1 LFICGTIVLRHIY
14 VVKGRDMALMDRL
27 AEVVQEQKT
36 YSCKLM
42 SVLASDGIT
51 EEERTAFVDLLDL
64 PYGSPGRPTN
74 VALAKALRA
83 EGYDVSDNAVD
94 RHRRGECSCNRI
106 TGGTP

>member
-1 LFICGTIVLRHIY
+1 MSLL
-14 VVKGRDMALMDRL
+14 DRL
-27 AEVVQEQKT
+27 AEAVNEQKA

-51 EEERTAFVDLLDL
+51 EEERTAFVELLDL
-64 PYGSPGRPTN
+64 PYGAPGRPTN

-94 RHRRGECSCNRI
+94 RHRRGECSCNRK
-106 TGGTP
+106 TGGTA